1 MGNLKPCGKIR
12 LTISFK
18 RFIEDFESG
27 KLDKKSLYT
36 THSRI
41 VNAIIDYFKKQIIV
55 REYMSEDKIIND
67 KINLYIKFEGKLGKT
82 YKEYEYELYRYFQM
96 FLPPTVLDNLD
107 YPNVICIE
115 TY

>member
-1 MGNLKPCGKIR
+1 MGNLKNYGKIR

-27 KLDKKSLYT
+27 VYDKKLLYA
-36 THSRI
+36 THTRI
-41 VNAIIDYFKKQIIV
+41 VNTIIDYFRKQVIV
-55 REYMSEDKIIND
+55 MEYMSENKIIND
-67 KINLYIKFEGKLGKT
+67 KINLYIKFEGKLDKT
-82 YKEYEYELYRYFQM
+82 YKEYESELYRHFKM